1 MSVDVDIY
9 MNNLV
14 KFFKSNPKDL
24 LSLVPKDKEEEFY
37 SKIKEVAIKNID
49 NGDDVTLTQK
59 QIIDICVILNRPT
72 PKETKVVE
80 EKVESYLFGTKLG
93 SIFLN

>member
-37 SKIKEVAIKNID
+37 SKIKEVAI
-49 NGDDVTLTQK
+49 
-59 QIIDICVILNRPT
+59 
-72 PKETKVVE
+72 
-80 EKVESYLFGTKLG
+80 
-93 SIFLN
+93 